1 MCLCIGVLLAMPG
14 TAWGISGFASGGTA
28 VGAQYPD
35 SAAAQSGSPKPEIT
49 DLAEVTSAT
58 RSSRLSDPDA
68 WQALVPRE
76 LQAASTGA
84 AAASLSRTGSIA
96 LLVAAIGVLLVGGV
110 LRWQRGDARAE

>member
-1 MCLCIGVLLAMPG
+1 MPG

-49 DLAEVTSAT
+49 DLAEVTNAT
-58 RSSRLSDPDA
+58 RSSRLSDPAA

-76 LQAASTGA
+76 LQAVSSGA

-96 LLVAAIGVLLVGGV
+96 LLVAAIGVILVGGV
-110 LRWQRGDARAE
+110 VRWRRGDGRTE

>member
-1 MCLCIGVLLAMPG
+1 MPG

-35 SAAAQSGSPKPEIT
+35 SAAAQSGSPNPEIT
-49 DLAEVTSAT
+49 NLADVTNAT
-58 RSSRLSDPDA
+58 RSSRLSDPAA

-76 LQAASTGA
+76 LEAASSGA

-96 LLVAAIGVLLVGGV
+96 LLVAAVGVVLVAGV
-110 LRWQRGDARAE
+110 VRWRRGDGRTE